1 MRVGTLKVGLMN
13 TEKKVVLSVYLLS
26 LELKE
31 LSQQWKELIIKSNFK
46 TGNKTDISTDW
57 GMSSLS
63 SETTFYPELCFQ
75 V

>member
-46 TGNKTDISTDW
+46 TGNKTDISTD
-57 GMSSLS
+57 
-63 SETTFYPELCFQ
+63 
-75 V
+75 